1 MNKNNLTGLSSRDFK
16 KLLRT
21 PEKDLLGEIIR
32 LNCNVYSNQL
42 DVIKV
47 SLQIQDKKTQPM

>member
-16 KLLRT
+16 KLVNT
-21 PEKDLLGEIIR
+21 PEKELLGEIIR
-32 LNCNVYSNQL
+32 LNCNVYANQL

-47 SLQIQDKKTQPM
+47 NLQIQSRKIQPM